1 VRYGQRV
8 HVAGQLAADGGPVV
22 HAMIVISERLGD
34 SSAIRT
40 IAKTATNGGGDF
52 AATLRAGPSRTLL
65 VTYEGSPLLRSA
77 SAATDARV
85 GGRVSLAVP
94 GVAAAGRRV
103 TVLGRVLG
111 GHVPRAGL
119 LVQLWYSAA
128 GGRGG

>member
-1 VRYGQRV
+1 
-8 HVAGQLAADGGPVV
+8 
-22 HAMIVISERLGD
+22 
-34 SSAIRT
+34 
-40 IAKTATNGGGDF
+40 
-52 AATLRAGPSRTLL
+52 
-65 VTYEGSPLLRSA
+65 LLRSA

-128 GGRGG
+128 GGRGGWEPFEHAVRATARGRWALTFLVSSAVRGREYAFKAVVVAQGGWPYAGAISRSESLKVT